1 MFVEKEG
8 SLYKDVLSQFT
19 INVLK
24 ENPDDVDEITG
35 YELLYRNKKLYSEA
49 DKEDTDLD
57 FSTLDVNL
65 PTATD
70 EEMAALY
77 TTLYNR
83 VFNDPSYVEGDIQDP
98 DMKALYDSIYKKV
111 FG

>member
-1 MFVEKEG
+1 MPYNRYIIKTFLEV
-8 SLYKDVLSQFT
+8 Q
-19 INVLK
+19 
-24 ENPDDVDEITG
+24 

-49 DKEDTDLD
+49 NKEDTDLD

-65 PTATD
+65 PTTTN
-70 EEMAALY
+70 EEMEALY
-77 TTLYNR
+77 ADTYNR

-98 DMKALYDSIYKKV
+98 EMKALYDSIYKKV